1 MATSVD
7 DDDFDY
13 EQLFDDCEVKKP
25 VKRVRFAPTVEENSL
40 TPTLSRS
47 SSIRP
52 TFDLEF
58 DFDSLVSPSLSNK
71 SNSNPNWKNAF
82 LTDLH
87 IAKKNPSTLIG
98 SPSVIQ
104 TEIEGKE
111 DTLWDFVKESNPELL
126 EKLERTTN
134 EKPKRIDRFSL
145 KPPIVTN
152 PKPIK
157 PVPDKENPPPPPKPM
172 SVTEV
177 VLKQPEPSNISIVE
191 IRLENGLNLSH
202 RILSRTLL

>member
-1 MATSVD
+1 MLATSVNDD

-87 IAKKNPSTLIG
+87 IAKKNPSNLIV

-104 TEIEGKE
+104 AEIEGKG
-111 DTLWDFVKESNPELL
+111 DTLWDFMKESNPELL

-145 KPPIVTN
+145 KPPTAAN

-157 PVPDKENPPPPPKPM
+157 PLPLPVPDKENPPPPSKPM

-191 IRLENGLNLSH
+191 IRLENGLNLSQ
-202 RILSRTLL
+202 